1 MEKDNKIDL
10 NLLTVYNI
18 FLKHMKLYCTECFAK
33 TEYKFSKP
41 KFCPECG
48 AKVGAL
54 NVSVSS
60 GGTKTSVLA
69 SSDDQNL
76 VKIKELE
83 LELEKIRASSRL
95 GHLTKSKNLDEDI
108 DDEIDEEESEDY
120 LATQR
125 HIANFKRSKNKSGI
139 VIERSQNSSG
149 VTFGQLI
156 ENASKNP
163 SSRSADFLPKP
174 SAPSEAE
181 RQNILNQLRAESSSQ
196 AKVIEIE

>member
-1 MEKDNKIDL
+1 
-10 NLLTVYNI
+10 
-18 FLKHMKLYCTECFAK
+18 MKLYCTECFAK

-48 AKVGAL
+48 AKVGTL

-60 GGTKTSVLA
+60 GSTKTSISA
-69 SSDDQNL
+69 SSDNQNL

-83 LELEKIRASSRL
+83 LELEKMRASSRL
-95 GHLTKSKNLDEDI
+95 SNLNKNKGLD
-108 DDEIDEEESEDY
+108 DDVYGEIDEEESEDY

-125 HIANFKRSKNKSGI
+125 HIANFKRSRNKSGI
-139 VIERSQNSSG
+139 VVEKNQEASG
-149 VTFGQLI
+149 ITFGQLI

-163 SSRSADFLPKP
+163 SSGSADFFPKP

-181 RQNILNQLRAESSSQ
+181 RQNILNQLRVESSSQ
-196 AKVIEIE
+196 ANVIEIE

>member
-1 MEKDNKIDL
+1 
-10 NLLTVYNI
+10 
-18 FLKHMKLYCTECFAK
+18 MKLYCTECFAK

-54 NVSVSS
+54 SVSVSS
-60 GGTKTSVLA
+60 ANTK
-69 SSDDQNL
+69 SSILSLSDNENL

-83 LELEKIRASSRL
+83 LELEKARASSGL
-95 GHLTKSKNLDEDI
+95 SNLNKNKNKNLDEDA

-139 VIERSQNSSG
+139 VVERSQNSSG

-156 ENASKNP
+156 ESASKNP
-163 SSRSADFLPKP
+163 SSGSTDFFPKP

>member
-1 MEKDNKIDL
+1 
-10 NLLTVYNI
+10 
-18 FLKHMKLYCTECFAK
+18 MKLYCTECFAK

-60 GGTKTSVLA
+60 SNAKTSILPP
-69 SSDDQNL
+69 SDNENL

-95 GHLTKSKNLDEDI
+95 SHLSKNKNLDQDI

-163 SSRSADFLPKP
+163 SSGSADFLPKP

-181 RQNILNQLRAESSSQ
+181 RQNILKQLAAESSSQ
-196 AKVIEIE
+196 ARVIEID

>member
-1 MEKDNKIDL
+1 
-10 NLLTVYNI
+10 
-18 FLKHMKLYCTECFAK
+18 MKLYCTECFAK

-60 GGTKTSVLA
+60 GGIKTSVSTA
-69 SSDDQNL
+69 SDNQNL
-76 VKIKELE
+76 VRIKELE

-95 GHLTKSKNLDEDI
+95 GHLTKSKNLNEGINEDI

-163 SSRSADFLPKP
+163 SSASADFLPKP

-196 AKVIEIE
+196 ARVIEIE

>member
-1 MEKDNKIDL
+1 
-10 NLLTVYNI
+10 
-18 FLKHMKLYCTECFAK
+18 MKLYCTECFAK

-54 NVSVSS
+54 SVSVSS
-60 GGTKTSVLA
+60 ANTK
-69 SSDDQNL
+69 SSILSLSDNENL

-83 LELEKIRASSRL
+83 LELEKARASSGL
-95 GHLTKSKNLDEDI
+95 SNLNKNKNLDEDA

-139 VIERSQNSSG
+139 VVERSQNSSG

-163 SSRSADFLPKP
+163 SSGSTDFFPKP